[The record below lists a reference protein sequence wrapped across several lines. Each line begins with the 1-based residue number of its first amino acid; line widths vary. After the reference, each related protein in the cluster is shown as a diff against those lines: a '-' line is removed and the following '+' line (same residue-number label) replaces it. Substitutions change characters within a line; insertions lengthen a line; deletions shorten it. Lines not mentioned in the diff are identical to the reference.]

1 MASNRG
7 RRSARLAAKLRGRGP
22 LPRVGV
28 EDGKL
33 DLLLGRIQIDEQVV
47 DLVQDLGRSR
57 VRAIDLVHDH
67 QRHEPALE
75 GLAQHEARLRQRPF
89 RRVHQ
94 EDDAV
99 DHRERPLDLAAEV
112 GVARRV
118 DDVDQQVL
126 VVNRRVL
133 RQDGDAALAL
143 EVGVV
148 HHALD
153 QALVDAEGPALPEQG
168 VDQRGLAMV
177 DVRDDG
183 DIAAERVGD
192 ALRGLYVC

>member
-1 MASNRG
+1 M
-7 RRSARLAAKLRGRGP
+7 
-22 LPRVGV
+22 
-28 EDGKL
+28 
-33 DLLLGRIQIDEQVV
+33 
-47 DLVQDLGRSR
+47 
-57 VRAIDLVHDH
+57 IDLVHDD
-67 QRHEPALE
+67 QWHEPPLE
-75 GLAQHEARLRQRPF
+75 RLAQHEPRLRQWAL

-94 EDDAV
+94 QDDPV
-99 DHRERPLDLAAEV
+99 DHRERPLHLAAEI

-133 RQDGDAALAL
+133 RQDGDTALAL

-153 QALVDAEGPALPEQG
+153 QALVDAEGAALPEQG

-183 DIAAERVGD
+183 DVPAEGIGD
-192 ALRGLYVC
+192 ALRGLHVC